1 MLILTR
7 RIGEAV
13 VIGDNE
19 INFTILGVKGN
30 QVRLG
35 FIASKNIS
43 IHRDEIYNRIQR
55 DKHQTNSEDALY
67 INDEDIDP
75 LEVKFK
81 KTSHSAIAH

>member
-30 QVRLG
+30 QVRMG
-35 FIASKNIS
+35 FIASKDIS
-43 IHRDEIYNRIQR
+43 IHRDEVYNRIQLE
-55 DKHQTNSEDALY
+55 KHQINSENTLTIDETI
-67 INDEDIDP
+67 INQ
-75 LEVKFK
+75 LEVQFK
-81 KTSHSAIAH
+81 KPSNKEITH